1 MELQSFRGLLAIV
14 AIIAVV
20 IELFTFF
27 KKLPEPSELAFS
39 SLVNFG
45 VINFVIFD
53 RGFKDSRI
61 TLALG
66 VLACIGILLHA
77 CFWFKFTFK
86 RKK

>member
-27 KKLPEPSELAFS
+27 KKFPKPSELAFS
-39 SLVNFG
+39 TLVNFG

-53 RGFKDSRI
+53 RGLKI
-61 TLALG
+61 IEPL
-66 VLACIGILLHA
+66 
-77 CFWFKFTFK
+77 
-86 RKK
+86 

>member
-27 KKLPEPSELAFS
+27 KKFPEPSELAFS

-66 VLACIGILLHA
+66 MLACIGILLHLY
-77 CFWFKFTFK
+77 FWIKFTFK

>member
-27 KKLPEPSELAFS
+27 KKFPKPSELAFS
-39 SLVNFG
+39 TLVNFG

-53 RGFKDSRI
+53 RGFKDHRA
-61 TLALG
+61 TL
-66 VLACIGILLHA
+66 VLGILAYVGLMLHLY
-77 CFWFKFTFK
+77 FWIRFTSR

>member
-27 KKLPEPSELAFS
+27 KKFPKPSELAFS
-39 SLVNFG
+39 TLVNFG
-45 VINFVIFD
+45 IINFVIFD
-53 RGFKDSRI
+53 RGFKDHRA
-61 TLALG
+61 TL
-66 VLACIGILLHA
+66 VLGILAYVGLMLHLY
-77 CFWFKFTFK
+77 FWIRFTSR

>member
-27 KKLPEPSELAFS
+27 KKFPKPSELAFS
-39 SLVNFG
+39 TLVNFG

-53 RGFKDSRI
+53 RGSKDHRT
-61 TLALG
+61 TL
-66 VLACIGILLHA
+66 VLGILAYVGLMLHLY
-77 CFWFKFTFK
+77 FWIRFMLR